1 MKRRDLFKLAMFA
14 PLVPKMDL
22 LPAAAP
28 VKVATNFAS
37 LSAAQR
43 AVWSRDLWEH
53 ARKGGFFDKFQ
64 GTEVL
69 GEIAQSG
76 SARGS

>member
-1 MKRRDLFKLAMFA
+1 MKRRDLFKLALFA

-22 LPAAAP
+22 LLAAAP
-28 VKVATNFAS
+28 MKTATNFSTLS
-37 LSAAQR
+37 LAQKQ
-43 AVWSRDLWEH
+43 VWSRDLWAQ
-53 ARKGGFFDKFQ
+53 ARAGSFFDKFQ
-64 GTEVL
+64 GSEVL